1 MPDEPE
7 EIQPEVE
14 PVPVGKQWDAPWPDP
29 ALDPPDVPRA
39 PAPWEAE
46 LDTFWQNVL
55 ANVSAKVET
64 PIHNFLREET
74 EALKARLKAV
84 L

>member
-7 EIQPEVE
+7 EIQPEAE
-14 PVPVGKQWDAPWPDP
+14 PKTEPTNSGLAFDVIVGV
-29 ALDPPDVPRA
+29 PPDLIP

-46 LDTFWQNVL
+46 IDAFWQNIL

-74 EALKARLKAV
+74 EALKARLKA
-84 L
+84 LL